1 MNLTRQFKRS
11 RQLLFGSAVSAVL
24 LAAPAM
30 HAQATSCA
38 ALKAISTKMFD
49 IPYHMYMIDSGAAN
63 AALNGGKPTTGEV
76 ISAGGQMYVLNKG
89 KWIKSPVSLAELKK
103 DQQDKDDSTKVTC
116 SHLRDETVN
125 GEAAA
130 VWRSHVVNEMATID
144 SDMWI
149 SKSRGV
155 LLKSTSVTDVGGPM
169 GKSSVTSRY
178 DYTNV
183 RPPAGVP

>member
-1 MNLTRQFKRS
+1 MTLTHQSKRS
-11 RQLLFGSAVSAVL
+11 RLLLFGSAVSAVL
-24 LAAPAM
+24 LAAPATR
-30 HAQATSCA
+30 AQATSCA
-38 ALKAISTKMFD
+38 ALKAISAKMFD
-49 IPYHMYMIDSGAAN
+49 IPYHVYMIDSAN
-63 AALNGGKPTTGEV
+63 TDAALHGGKPTVGEV
-76 ISAGGQMYVLNKG
+76 ISAGGHMYVLNKG
-89 KWIKSPVSLAELKK
+89 KWIKSPVSLAEMKK
-103 DQQDKDDSTKVTC
+103 DQQSNDDSTKATC
-116 SHLRDETVN
+116 SHLRDESVN

-144 SDMWI
+144 TDMWI

-169 GKSSVTSRY
+169 GKSSVSSRY